1 MVDWNG
7 LMLGP
12 HYTPGLG
19 ASVLVLL
26 EIDSASYVDLPAMD
40 MARGQVVNSQES
52 PSIEDMNPGVRFRA
66 SDLVA
71 RGIDVDALRGAHV
84 TMNGIAWRIES
95 SVPLASPDGEGAGEI
110 GCNLAQLEV
119 PT

>member
-1 MVDWNG
+1 MVGWND
-7 LMLGP
+7 LLLGP

-19 ASVLVLL
+19 ASVLALI
-26 EIDSASYVDLPAMD
+26 EIDSASYADVPAMD
-40 MARGQVVNSQES
+40 MTRGQVVNSQES
-52 PSIEDMNPGVRFRA
+52 PSIEDVVPGVRFRA
-66 SDLVA
+66 SDLSE
-71 RGIDVDALRGAHV
+71 RGIDAEALRGAHV

-95 SVPLASPDGEGAGEI
+95 QVPLASPDGEGAGEI